1 MIKKHCGSVQ
11 RVQEL
16 RVACCK
22 SQFSQH
28 KRKFFDSILL
38 RNSSSFSLHNVLG
51 LLIGCHIKPILKNR
65 QHINQTCFC
74 TPCLDSFGAVCQTT
88 FHHQPLYCKIHAYLF
103 LPIFFCWNKKQPF
116 LLHFFLVT
124 FPFCESS
131 YRSQIEIAT
140 LLYKIYSKGLFSIIL
155 WNTGQRI
162 RFKTSCWKLQKQIPF
177 LQFSACTFMSSSII
191 WRWNR

>member
-1 MIKKHCGSVQ
+1 MLKYAFIKKYCGSVH
-11 RVQEL
+11 RFQEL

-88 FHHQPLYCKIHAYLF
+88 FHRQPLYCKIHAYLF

-131 YRSQIEIAT
+131 YRSQIVIAT
-140 LLYKIYSKGLFSIIL
+140 LWYKISSKGLFSIIL
-155 WNTGQRI
+155 
-162 RFKTSCWKLQKQIPF
+162 
-177 LQFSACTFMSSSII
+177 
-191 WRWNR
+191 

>member
-1 MIKKHCGSVQ
+1 MQALHIIRFFKKYCGSVP
-11 RVQEL
+11 RHQEL

-88 FHHQPLYCKIHAYLF
+88 FHRQPLYCKIHAYLF
-103 LPIFFCWNKKQPF
+103 LPIFFCWKKNNPSYYISF
-116 LLHFFLVT
+116 WWLFPLVKAV
-124 FPFCESS
+124 
-131 YRSQIEIAT
+131 IGV
-140 LLYKIYSKGLFSIIL
+140 K
-155 WNTGQRI
+155 
-162 RFKTSCWKLQKQIPF
+162 
-177 LQFSACTFMSSSII
+177 
-191 WRWNR
+191 